1 MAHVHITL
9 VGEQLAPVY
18 NGILSTNP
26 DMVLFVHS
34 SKTLEHV
41 GRIKENLRL
50 TSKSME
56 FDPSDLNDI
65 SNKVAKIIATYGD
78 SDKISVNISSG
89 TKAWTYFF
97 IQELSLLSNVSFFY
111 VDQNNKIWDLK
122 NKTNSELTFDMDR
135 QLNLYSDKALTEYT
149 LFKQFTQQDFDQIKR
164 IREVRNFNRLEFN
177 ELTSKMYEFQQNKEL
192 SGQQHE
198 KVVQS
203 ESKMSELVWNRATD
217 SYRMLLFK
225 QGNSQKKLEVE
236 FCSPN
241 ITKLLLN
248 TGWFEYE
255 VASIL
260 AKWKYAK
267 EIRLGC
273 RFSTKATKD
282 DKNEVDIIINTGTK
296 LLFVE
301 CKTHIKNIT
310 DIDKFRSVVRNYG
323 GLNSKA
329 IFITDET
336 IDVKAKEKLDDN
348 RLMSFSLKDNHFN
361 LPLEKALFLLLES
374 ELNQINPR

>member
-1 MAHVHITL
+1 MAHIHITL

-18 NGILSTNP
+18 NGILSANP

-34 SKTLEHV
+34 SKTFEHV

-50 TSKSME
+50 TSKSIE

-97 IQELSLLSNVSFFY
+97 IQELSPLSNVSFFY

-149 LFKQFTQQDFDQIKR
+149 PFKQFTQQDFEQIKK

-177 ELTSKMYEFQQNKEL
+177 ELTSKMYELQQNKEL

-273 RFSTKATKD
+273 RFSTKETKD

-301 CKTHIKNIT
+301 CKTYIKNIT

-336 IDVKAKEKLDDN
+336 IDLKAKEKLDDN
-348 RLMSFSLKDNHFN
+348 RLMSFSLKDNHLN

>member
-1 MAHVHITL
+1 MAHIHITL

-18 NGILSTNP
+18 NGILSANP

-34 SKTLEHV
+34 SKTFEHV

-50 TSKSME
+50 TSKSIE

-97 IQELSLLSNVSFFY
+97 IQELSPLSNVSFFY

-149 LFKQFTQQDFDQIKR
+149 PFKQFTQQDFEQIKK

-177 ELTSKMYEFQQNKEL
+177 ELTSKMYELQQNKEL

-273 RFSTKATKD
+273 RFSTKETKD

-301 CKTHIKNIT
+301 CKTYIKNIT

-336 IDVKAKEKLDDN
+336 IDLKAKEKLDDN
-348 RLMSFSLKDNHFN
+348 RLMSFSLKDNHLN
-361 LPLEKALFLLLES
+361 LPLEKALFHLFPLTLKYLV
-374 ELNQINPR
+374 LN

>member
-18 NGILSTNP
+18 NGILSANP

-34 SKTLEHV
+34 SKTFEHV

-50 TSKSME
+50 TSKSIE

-97 IQELSLLSNVSFFY
+97 IQELSPLSNVSFFY

-149 LFKQFTQQDFDQIKR
+149 PFKQFTQQDFEQIKK

-203 ESKMSELVWNRATD
+203 ESKMSELVWNRASD

-225 QGNSQKKLEVE
+225 QGNSQKKMKVE

-336 IDVKAKEKLDDN
+336 IDVKAKEKLEDN
-348 RLMSFSLKDNHFN
+348 RLMSFSLKDNHLN
-361 LPLEKALFLLLES
+361 LSLEKALFMLLES

>member
-18 NGILSTNP
+18 NGILSANP

-34 SKTLEHV
+34 SKTFEHV

-50 TSKSME
+50 TSKSIE

-97 IQELSLLSNVSFFY
+97 IQELSPLSNVSFFY

-149 LFKQFTQQDFDQIKR
+149 PFKQFTQQDFEQIKK

-273 RFSTKATKD
+273 RFSTKETKD

-301 CKTHIKNIT
+301 CKTYIKNIT

-336 IDVKAKEKLDDN
+336 IDLKAKEKLDDN
-348 RLMSFSLKDNHFN
+348 RLMSFSLKDNHLN

>member
-1 MAHVHITL
+1 
-9 VGEQLAPVY
+9 
-18 NGILSTNP
+18 
-26 DMVLFVHS
+26 
-34 SKTLEHV
+34 
-41 GRIKENLRL
+41 
-50 TSKSME
+50 
-56 FDPSDLNDI
+56 
-65 SNKVAKIIATYGD
+65 
-78 SDKISVNISSG
+78 
-89 TKAWTYFF
+89 
-97 IQELSLLSNVSFFY
+97 
-111 VDQNNKIWDLK
+111 
-122 NKTNSELTFDMDR
+122 MDR

-149 LFKQFTQQDFDQIKR
+149 PFKQFTQQDFEQIKK

-217 SYRMLLFK
+217 SYRMYLFK

-273 RFSTKATKD
+273 RFSTKETKD

-301 CKTHIKNIT
+301 CKTYIKNIT

-336 IDVKAKEKLDDN
+336 IDLKAKEKLDDN
-348 RLMSFSLKDNHFN
+348 RLMSFSLKDNHLN